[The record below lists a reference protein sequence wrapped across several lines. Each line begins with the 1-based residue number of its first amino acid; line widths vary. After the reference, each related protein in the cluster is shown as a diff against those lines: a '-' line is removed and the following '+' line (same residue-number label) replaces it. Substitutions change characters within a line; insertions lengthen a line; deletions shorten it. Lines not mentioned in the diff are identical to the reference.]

1 MDVKKFLSKQDIG
14 FYVGIGAIVM
24 LLIGT
29 IILSANGSMEYYKDA
44 NALVPVLGILA
55 ILFAVAVLVIPQF
68 KDIPHI
74 EYLWLV
80 VVILA
85 MSAFMV
91 ILSMRVES
99 MAFILGSDL
108 ENDNASAQSAL
119 SNYFVGAVF
128 QLIGI
133 IAAIVASFFSITK
146 KVSAAKVA

>member
-1 MDVKKFLSKQDIG
+1 
-14 FYVGIGAIVM
+14 
-24 LLIGT
+24 
-29 IILSANGSMEYYKDA
+29 
-44 NALVPVLGILA
+44 
-55 ILFAVAVLVIPQF
+55 
-68 KDIPHI
+68 
-74 EYLWLV
+74 
-80 VVILA
+80 